1 MNKMIS
7 DLVRAHKGKVVDKW
21 SSYLNT
27 YDTIFA
33 PYKDKKVNILEIG
46 IANGGSLDVW
56 AEYFHNAKHIV
67 GCDINP
73 NCGSLK
79 YDDERVSVVIG
90 DANETETINKI
101 KAISEQFDII
111 IDDGS
116 HLNPD
121 VIKTFAL
128 YYPLLNYNGLY
139 IVEDLH
145 TSYWTGWGGGL
156 RLPLSSMSFFKRL
169 ADVPNYEHWRIKRK
183 RKEYLKYFEQYYSV
197 EFIEEELATIHS
209 VMFVNSMAIIN
220 SKYADNNKLGK
231 RIVRGNDEHIMPNM
245 LKIDGTNIS
254 ALHAEVVDDW
264 QYDPIAMVQR
274 INQLGAQNDNPV

>member
-209 VMFVNSMAIIN
+209 VMFVNSMVIIN

-274 INQLGAQNDNPV
+274 INQLGEQ